1 VLIDLCQVN
10 ALFDVALTLLR
21 FCRVHALRTPS
32 SAVRWS
38 PREEREQ
45 YQLVRR
51 LIGLLIALLQLVV
64 AAGRSNPDAEAQ
76 GDVLYFGLAALLSH
90 ISEALLDYPKLKF
103 SYFRLLKRL
112 LNMFPERFGLLP
124 PELFSRLMTTLVF
137 GLKLPDEKCQL
148 AALKGLKELFSAHA
162 QRRVLQ
168 PQTAM
173 SSSVVQSLI
182 FDVVGLLVAR
192 ASPTALLP
200 TASLVLLALAACD
213 AAAWNAA
220 MQQLSLLASTPASAQ
235 MVARA
240 ALGLLRGVNPS
251 SFDRGQEELLRENVK
266 AFVLE
271 TRGVVW
277 KQK

>member
-1 VLIDLCQVN
+1 
-10 ALFDVALTLLR
+10 
-21 FCRVHALRTPS
+21 LRTPS

-240 ALGLLRGVNPS
+240 AQGLLRGVNPS